1 MIASE
6 RRFIVAG
13 QKEGTE
19 EGNGMVRTYTVK
31 AKRWKHGWELHIDGV
46 GVTQSRTLAT
56 AEQMVRDYIETLT
69 DRDVSGDTVVITP
82 ELGELGARVAT
93 VQSQLAAANRQRE
106 AAQQAE
112 RQLANDLRAAGLSA
126 TDTAVVLGKSRGRVS
141 QISRAS

>member
-1 MIASE
+1 MAHT
-6 RRFIVAG
+6 F
-13 QKEGTE
+13 
-19 EGNGMVRTYTVK
+19 TVK

-56 AEQMVRDYIETLT
+56 AEQMVRDYVETLT
-69 DRDVSGDTVVITP
+69 DQDVSGDTVVITP
-82 ELGELGARVAT
+82 ELGELGDRVAA
-93 VQSQLAAANRQRE
+93 VQSQLSAANRQRE
-106 AAQQAE
+106 AAQQEE

>member
-1 MIASE
+1 MAH
-6 RRFIVAG
+6 
-13 QKEGTE
+13 TL
-19 EGNGMVRTYTVK
+19 NVK

-56 AEQMVRDYIETLT
+56 AEQMVRDYVETLT
-69 DRDVSGDTVVITP
+69 DQDVSGDTVVITP
-82 ELGELGARVAT
+82 ELGELGDRVAA

-106 AAQQAE
+106 AAQQEE

>member
-1 MIASE
+1 MA
-6 RRFIVAG
+6 
-13 QKEGTE
+13 
-19 EGNGMVRTYTVK
+19 RTYTVK

-56 AEQMVRDYIETLT
+56 AEQMVRDYVETLT
-69 DRDVSGDTVVITP
+69 DQDVSGDTVVITP
-82 ELGELGARVAT
+82 ELGELGDRVAT